1 MEKKTQIGVNGY
13 GTIGKR
19 VADAI
24 RLQDD
29 MELVDVAE
37 VTTDYRFKAAV
48 ALDLKVYA
56 GSQIGRR

>member
-24 RLQDD
+24 RLQDE

-37 VTTDYRFKAAV
+37 VRPITASKPRSR
-48 ALDLKVYA
+48 L
-56 GSQIGRR
+56 I